1 MNNVYEYRHNFTPT
15 IDQIGGKMG
24 LYTQLNAND
33 PQWFTSHL
41 NQSLDSQSPMV
52 GQMSRGS
59 LFVISN
65 DKIQRDLLQE
75 RAKIW
80 GVEVILA
87 NSIVQGLMQLE
98 NAVHLGSKIQ
108 LGLVEH
114 HIPDMNGIEFIR
126 ACRQRKEIPFFPV
139 ILLTATLV
147 SMSTREIM
155 QLGIFEQL
163 LLPFSIDRLHDTV
176 SHVIPVNE
184 NKISY
189 SEPTKSIIP
198 IMDEKT
204 VLPYKIL
211 IVEDSLLNRNLI
223 ISMLKRLGY
232 LQVETAENGQEALEK
247 VAGQVYDLILMDC
260 QMPILDGYV
269 TAREIRRR
277 EKETGQLRTPIIAL
291 TAYAL
296 PEHRLAAKAADMDEH
311 ATKPIRLDTL
321 ANLLKH
327 WLGSKRIMQPIE
339 ENKKTDFDSSIDFKI
354 IEDLHSIMGEGT
366 HSLLYQFIE
375 YAPIQLTSLNT
386 FAKYE
391 NFESLQ
397 HKAHQFKGESAQI
410 GAIKLARLCH
420 DLEKFAKSNQKE
432 QITECLL
439 IIKDEIEQVN
449 YIVKHQIAHM
459 LQLENTQ

>member
-1 MNNVYEYRHNFTPT
+1 MYGYHHNFTPT
-15 IDQIGGKMG
+15 IDQMGEKMG
-24 LYTQLNAND
+24 LYTQLNTND

-41 NQSLDSQSPMV
+41 NQSLDSQPPMV
-52 GQMSRGS
+52 RQISRGS
-59 LFVISN
+59 LFVISS
-65 DKIQRDLLQE
+65 DKTQRDLLQE

-87 NSIVQGLMQLE
+87 NNIVQGLVQLKS
-98 NAVHLGSKIQ
+98 AVHLGKEIQ
-108 LGLVEH
+108 LGLVGH

-126 ACRQRKEIPFFPV
+126 ACRQQKEIPFFPV
-139 ILLTATLV
+139 ILLTAALV
-147 SMSTREIM
+147 SLSTREIM
-155 QLGIFEQL
+155 QLGILEQL
-163 LLPFSIDRLHDTV
+163 LLPFSIDRLRDTV
-176 SHVIPVNE
+176 THMIPVNE
-184 NKISY
+184 KKISY
-189 SEPTKSIIP
+189 PNPIEPIIP

-204 VLPYKIL
+204 TLSYKIL

-232 LQVETAENGQEALEK
+232 PQVDTAENGQEALEK
-247 VAGQVYDLILMDC
+247 VAKQAYDLILMDC

-277 EKETGQLRTPIIAL
+277 ERETGQLRTPIIAL

-321 ANLLKH
+321 AHLLKH
-327 WLGSKRIMQPIE
+327 WLGTKQIMQPIE
-339 ENKKTDFDSSIDFKI
+339 ETKKTDFDSSIDFKI
-354 IEDLHSIMGEGT
+354 IEDLHAIMGEST

-375 YAPIQLTSLNT
+375 YAPIQSASLYT
-386 FAKYE
+386 FYKNG

-410 GAIKLARLCH
+410 GAIKLAHLCH
-420 DLEKFAKSNQKE
+420 DLEKFANNNQKE
-432 QITECLL
+432 QIAVCLQA
-439 IIKDEIEQVN
+439 IKDEIEQVN
-449 YIVKHQIAHM
+449 YIVKYQIVHM